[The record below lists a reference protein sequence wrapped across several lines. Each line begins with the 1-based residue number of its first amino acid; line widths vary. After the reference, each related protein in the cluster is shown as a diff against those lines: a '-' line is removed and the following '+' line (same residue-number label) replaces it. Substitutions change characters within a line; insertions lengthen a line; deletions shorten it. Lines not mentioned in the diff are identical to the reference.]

1 MSESMRERPPCSI
14 KDGCGKSRVC
24 SEGVLTKTQ
33 NRLISSATANY
44 APFCETSC
52 RSSKPARSSSELRDA
67 MPSVNSP
74 GFAKR
79 PVSNGLPVSV
89 MKGTCK
95 TPFSGSSN
103 LKGLKGWNVV
113 AGPARGVYNSVS
125 DAFPQESAQ
134 SYRDFRPASVTK
146 STHRVSTAERALL
159 VGVGWKRAP
168 RFPGMPAG
176 EQGRENLSELVEL
189 ARSAGAD
196 VAGTVFQL
204 REAADPATLVGRGK
218 LDEIRA
224 EATAHKA
231 PLIIFDSNLSPIQ
244 QRNIETATDRRVIDR
259 TQLIL
264 DIFARHARSR
274 EGQLQVELAQL
285 NYLLPRLT
293 GKGTAMS
300 RLGGKSGGGGA
311 GGAGGGAGRIGV
323 RGPGEKKLE
332 TDRRRIRDRVR
343 KIEISIDEVRKQRAL
358 RREARNAVPLGTIAL
373 VGYTNAGKSTL
384 FNALSRA
391 EVLVSSRMFATLD
404 PTIRALRFPSNRRVL
419 VSDTVGFIRDLPKGL
434 LTAFRATLEEVQ
446 EASLILHVSDVSN
459 PHHEELDGEVE
470 KILRELGVD
479 GRPRLPVL
487 NKMDRLTP
495 EERKAV
501 TNGAGKCADT
511 GNAPVLVSALT
522 GDGIEE
528 LLRRMDAEM
537 PTDPLV
543 TLSIRMPLAEG
554 RTLAMIHALGRVLHS
569 EIDDSHMRLDA
580 EVPASIAKRL
590 RLKDYS
596 VEETFPRAVS

>member
-1 MSESMRERPPCSI
+1 
-14 KDGCGKSRVC
+14 V
-24 SEGVLTKTQ
+24 TKTQ
-33 NRLISSATANY
+33 HQ
-44 APFCETSC
+44 
-52 RSSKPARSSSELRDA
+52 
-67 MPSVNSP
+67 
-74 GFAKR
+74 
-79 PVSNGLPVSV
+79 VSN
-89 MKGTCK
+89 
-95 TPFSGSSN
+95 
-103 LKGLKGWNVV
+103 
-113 AGPARGVYNSVS
+113 
-125 DAFPQESAQ
+125 
-134 SYRDFRPASVTK
+134 
-146 STHRVSTAERALL
+146 AERALL
-159 VGVGWKRAP
+159 VGVGWKRTP

-176 EQGRENLSELVEL
+176 EQGRESLAELVEL
-189 ARSAGAD
+189 ARSAGAEI
-196 VAGTVFQL
+196 AGTVFQM
-204 REAADPATLVGRGK
+204 RDAADPATLVGRGK

-224 EATAHKA
+224 EATAHRA
-231 PLIIFDSNLSPIQ
+231 PLIIFDSNLSPVQ
-244 QRNIETATDRRVIDR
+244 QRNIEETTERRVIDR

-311 GGAGGGAGRIGV
+311 GGTGGGAGRIGV

-343 KIEISIDEVRKQRAL
+343 KIETSIDEVRKQRAL

-404 PTIRALRFPSNRRVL
+404 PTIRALRLPSNRRVL

-446 EASLILHVSDVSN
+446 EAVLILHVSDVSN
-459 PHHEELDGEVE
+459 PHHDELDEEVD

-479 GRPRLPVL
+479 GRPRLRVL
-487 NKMDRLTP
+487 NKMDRLSV
-495 EERKAV
+495 EERKTV
-501 TNGAGKCADT
+501 TNGAGRCAGAGST
-511 GNAPVLVSALT
+511 PVLMSALT
-522 GDGIEE
+522 GEGIEE
-528 LLRRMDAEM
+528 LLHRIDAEM
-537 PTDPLV
+537 PTDPVV
-543 TLSIRMPLAEG
+543 TLSIRLPLAEG

-580 EVPASIAKRL
+580 EVPASIATRL
-590 RLKDYS
+590 RLKEYA

>member
-1 MSESMRERPPCSI
+1 M
-14 KDGCGKSRVC
+14 
-24 SEGVLTKTQ
+24 
-33 NRLISSATANY
+33 
-44 APFCETSC
+44 
-52 RSSKPARSSSELRDA
+52 
-67 MPSVNSP
+67 
-74 GFAKR
+74 
-79 PVSNGLPVSV
+79 
-89 MKGTCK
+89 
-95 TPFSGSSN
+95 
-103 LKGLKGWNVV
+103 
-113 AGPARGVYNSVS
+113 
-125 DAFPQESAQ
+125 
-134 SYRDFRPASVTK
+134 
-146 STHRVSTAERALL
+146 L

-176 EQGRENLSELVEL
+176 GQGRESLSELVEL
-189 ARSAGAD
+189 ARSAGAEI
-196 VAGTVFQL
+196 AGTVFQV

-244 QRNIETATDRRVIDR
+244 QRNIEAATDRRVIDR

-293 GKGTAMS
+293 GKGVAMS

-332 TDRRRIRDRVR
+332 TDRRRIRERVG
-343 KIEISIDEVRKQRAL
+343 KIQASIDEVRKQRAL
-358 RREARNAVPLGTIAL
+358 RREVRNAVPLGTIAI

-404 PTIRALRFPSNRRVL
+404 PTIRALRLPSNRRVL

-446 EASLILHVSDVSN
+446 EAALILHVSDVSN
-459 PHHEELDGEVE
+459 PHHEELDAEVD
-470 KILRELGVD
+470 KILCELGVD
-479 GRPRLPVL
+479 SRPRLRVL
-487 NKMDRLTP
+487 NKVDRLSA
-495 EERKAV
+495 EQRKEIAASAS
-501 TNGAGKCADT
+501 NAGK
-511 GNAPVLVSALT
+511 NAPVLISAIT
-522 GDGIEE
+522 GEGIDE

-537 PTDPLV
+537 PTDPVLK
-543 TLSIRMPLAEG
+543 LSIRLPLVEG
-554 RTLAMIHALGRVLHS
+554 RILAMIHALGRVLHT
-569 EIDDSHMRLDA
+569 ELDDSHMRLQA
-580 EVPASIAKRL
+580 EIPASVAKRL
-590 RLKDYS
+590 RLS
-596 VEETFPRAVS
+596 EFAVEETFWPAAS

>member
-1 MSESMRERPPCSI
+1 
-14 KDGCGKSRVC
+14 
-24 SEGVLTKTQ
+24 
-33 NRLISSATANY
+33 
-44 APFCETSC
+44 
-52 RSSKPARSSSELRDA
+52 
-67 MPSVNSP
+67 
-74 GFAKR
+74 
-79 PVSNGLPVSV
+79 
-89 MKGTCK
+89 
-95 TPFSGSSN
+95 
-103 LKGLKGWNVV
+103 
-113 AGPARGVYNSVS
+113 
-125 DAFPQESAQ
+125 
-134 SYRDFRPASVTK
+134 
-146 STHRVSTAERALL
+146 
-159 VGVGWKRAP
+159 
-168 RFPGMPAG
+168 MPAG
-176 EQGRENLSELVEL
+176 EQGRESLTELVEL
-189 ARSAGAD
+189 ARSAGAEI
-196 VAGTVFQL
+196 AGTVFQM
-204 REAADPATLVGRGK
+204 RDAADPATLVGRGK

-231 PLIIFDSNLSPIQ
+231 PLIIFDSNLSPMQ
-244 QRNIETATDRRVIDR
+244 QRNIEEATERRVIDR

-285 NYLLPRLT
+285 NYMLPRLT

-300 RLGGKSGGGGA
+300 RLGGKSGG

-332 TDRRRIRDRVR
+332 TDRRRIRDRVG
-343 KIEISIDEVRKQRAL
+343 KIQTSIDEIRKQRAL

-404 PTIRALRFPSNRRVL
+404 PTIRALRLPSNRRVL

-446 EASLILHVSDVSN
+446 EAALILHVSDVSN
-459 PHHEELDGEVE
+459 PHHHELDEEVD

-479 GRPRLPVL
+479 GRPRLRVL

-495 EERKAV
+495 EERKAIS
-501 TNGAGKCADT
+501 NGAERGAGT
-511 GNAPVLVSALT
+511 GGVPVLVSALT
-522 GDGIEE
+522 GEGIEE

-537 PTDPLV
+537 PTDPVV
-543 TLSIRMPLAEG
+543 TLSIRLPLAEG

-590 RLKDYS
+590 RLKEYAA
-596 VEETFPRAVS
+596 EKHFRARSRNIE

>member
-1 MSESMRERPPCSI
+1 M
-14 KDGCGKSRVC
+14 
-24 SEGVLTKTQ
+24 
-33 NRLISSATANY
+33 
-44 APFCETSC
+44 
-52 RSSKPARSSSELRDA
+52 
-67 MPSVNSP
+67 
-74 GFAKR
+74 
-79 PVSNGLPVSV
+79 
-89 MKGTCK
+89 
-95 TPFSGSSN
+95 
-103 LKGLKGWNVV
+103 
-113 AGPARGVYNSVS
+113 
-125 DAFPQESAQ
+125 
-134 SYRDFRPASVTK
+134 
-146 STHRVSTAERALL
+146 
-159 VGVGWKRAP
+159 GVGWKREP
-168 RFPGMPAG
+168 RFPGMPVG
-176 EQGRENLSELVEL
+176 EQGRESLLELVEL
-189 ARSAGAD
+189 ARSAGAEI
-196 VAGTVFQL
+196 AGTVFQL

-224 EATAHKA
+224 EATAHQA
-231 PLIIFDSNLSPIQ
+231 PLIIFDSNLSPVQ
-244 QRNIETATDRRVIDR
+244 QRNIEEATQRRVIDR

-285 NYLLPRLT
+285 NYMLPRLT

-332 TDRRRIRDRVR
+332 TDRRRIRDRVG
-343 KIEISIDEVRKQRAL
+343 KIQNSIEDVRKQRAL

-404 PTIRALRFPSNRRVL
+404 PTIRALRLPSNRRVL

-446 EASLILHVSDVSN
+446 EAALILHVSDVSN
-459 PHHEELDGEVE
+459 PHHDEFDEEVD

-479 GRPRLPVL
+479 GCPRLRVL
-487 NKMDRLTP
+487 NKVDRLSP
-495 EERKAV
+495 EERKAI
-501 TNGAGKCADT
+501 TSAAQRNACG
-511 GNAPVLVSALT
+511 APVLASALT
-522 GDGIEE
+522 GEGIEE
-528 LLRRMDAEM
+528 LLRRVDAEM
-537 PTDPLV
+537 PIDPV
-543 TLSIRMPLAEG
+543 ESLSIRLPLAEG

-580 EVPASIAKRL
+580 EVPASVAKRL
-590 RLKDYS
+590 RLKAYA
-596 VEETFPRAVS
+596 VEGTSPRVLS